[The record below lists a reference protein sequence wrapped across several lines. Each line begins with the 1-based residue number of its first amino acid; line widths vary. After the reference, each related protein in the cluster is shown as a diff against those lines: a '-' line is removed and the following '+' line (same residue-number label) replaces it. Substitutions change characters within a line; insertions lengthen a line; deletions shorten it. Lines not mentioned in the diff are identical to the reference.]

1 MRDCRSAHSA
11 GKRWKALSDSGFS
24 RLRRRVGGDDVA
36 GQRRKRSVGAGVVD
50 NVVRQALVRSEH
62 LDHPQQRGS
71 RLVDVVTLLPA

>member
-1 MRDCRSAHSA
+1 V
-11 GKRWKALSDSGFS
+11 WKALSDSGFS
-24 RLRRRVGGDDVA
+24 RDDVA
-36 GQRRKRSVGAGVVD
+36 GHRRKRSVGAGVVD